1 MYHESLAF
9 GGTHPPRNFQE
20 SMLPNTRVP
29 PEKYRDGGDKLN
41 TDPPLGLADRHTV
54 CRGRKVNNTRDISI
68 IPD

>member
-1 MYHESLAF
+1 
-9 GGTHPPRNFQE
+9 
-20 SMLPNTRVP
+20 MLQNTRVP